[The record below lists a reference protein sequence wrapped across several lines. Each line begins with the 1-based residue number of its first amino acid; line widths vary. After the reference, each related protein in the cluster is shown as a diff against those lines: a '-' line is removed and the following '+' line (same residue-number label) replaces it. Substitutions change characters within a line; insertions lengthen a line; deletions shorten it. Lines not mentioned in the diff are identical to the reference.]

1 MKNKLFEEEKPFF
14 LGYLIFGTF
23 MKRWPDR
30 LKVLQKRKEE
40 NPVIADEI
48 DAAIKKTEASMAEF
62 KDAAE
67 KYKAAAKKAKEQYD
81 NQSGVKGKVKGFFGL
96 EQADP
101 DKKIFDLSP
110 IPSPMFVFTGGAEGP
125 KIGGEKFSMN
135 DILSPDFNIGL
146 FHKRGKLEGEL
157 LKKKVL
163 GELFSFREY
172 YDPKSSSKISNEEI
186 EGIQDE
192 TLDTFN
198 PFEVF
203 NPAQQESLIKE
214 NEEPSGT
221 MLEIK
226 NICKPKAQKAFT
238 KFQQSMKSNP
248 TEENLTRQSKL
259 LINNPYY
266 AIYRN
271 FGGYGDGQK
280 QLIKR
285 FPEILEKVL
294 GKVYEEVFEKPID
307 SLQPPAAKNLTDW
320 LAGPYTTKTF
330 SNVVEN
336 VFTDITKADKVAN
349 KEAEEK
355 QIKTWKSGF
364 DKAIRTRLKE
374 LQKGIPLYMKGAK
387 TEEYE
392 LTSKRKPAEVD
403 KVYSDTKSFV
413 MKWYNKNL
421 DPLVVNSDLLD
432 ELFKVLVNGKKT
444 EDWHSEIRRLQEADD
459 SSDTLQSSYLGFL
472 SLADELIKAR
482 DKEARRDLTALAN
495 YAKTRESKANSPNTE
510 NSAAIFGTLKKNKND
525 AILRIYKFW
534 HDWLDENKKELLIHF
549 EGNPP
554 EADAANETLEE
565 QIIKLI
571 KPLLREKFKRK
582 QNG

>member
-203 NPAQQESLIKE
+203 NPAQQESLIKHE
-214 NEEPSGT
+214 ST
-221 MLEIK
+221 TLESLVVLS
-226 NICKPKAQKAFT
+226 KPFLLLAGFYCLLLNYI
-238 KFQQSMKSNP
+238 SCMKSQC
-248 TEENLTRQSKL
+248 LSKT
-259 LINNPYY
+259 
-266 AIYRN
+266 
-271 FGGYGDGQK
+271 
-280 QLIKR
+280 
-285 FPEILEKVL
+285 
-294 GKVYEEVFEKPID
+294 
-307 SLQPPAAKNLTDW
+307 SL
-320 LAGPYTTKTF
+320 
-330 SNVVEN
+330 
-336 VFTDITKADKVAN
+336 
-349 KEAEEK
+349 
-355 QIKTWKSGF
+355 
-364 DKAIRTRLKE
+364 
-374 LQKGIPLYMKGAK
+374 
-387 TEEYE
+387 
-392 LTSKRKPAEVD
+392 
-403 KVYSDTKSFV
+403 
-413 MKWYNKNL
+413 
-421 DPLVVNSDLLD
+421 
-432 ELFKVLVNGKKT
+432 
-444 EDWHSEIRRLQEADD
+444 H
-459 SSDTLQSSYLGFL
+459 
-472 SLADELIKAR
+472 
-482 DKEARRDLTALAN
+482 
-495 YAKTRESKANSPNTE
+495 
-510 NSAAIFGTLKKNKND
+510 
-525 AILRIYKFW
+525 
-534 HDWLDENKKELLIHF
+534 H
-549 EGNPP
+549 
-554 EADAANETLEE
+554 ETLE
-565 QIIKLI
+565 LYD
-571 KPLLREKFKRK
+571 PLLIRCRRK
-582 QNG
+582 VWYNIDKYFYLAKPHSFCYKKMS